1 MKKFILLLI
10 VSLLFFTCA
19 PEYYTPQSMFQSGD
33 NPNENR
39 KEGNYKH
46 EKRSLKDENLYT
58 PQSLKKDII
67 VEKIIDDYF
76 PQTQRK
82 DLVLPEINTDFIGT
96 WIADDPKKIG
106 NKIIINLLENNN
118 GTSSEITNG
127 KKSIPLTFFWF
138 HAKNKIIYFPD
149 LTSYSY
155 DYSDWNW
162 DEWSKDYSLK
172 YEFVSTQKLKLFTDE
187 GTLIFHKQDNLK
199 TNSFISN
206 YLPQT
211 MVKNYEYTPQT
222 TYELNYKSKSIT
234 DPYAPQTT
242 K

>member
-138 HAKNKIIYFPD
+138 HAKNKIIY
-149 LTSYSY
+149 Y
-155 DYSDWNW
+155 N
-162 DEWSKDYSLK
+162 
-172 YEFVSTQKLKLFTDE
+172 
-187 GTLIFHKQDNLK
+187 
-199 TNSFISN
+199 
-206 YLPQT
+206 
-211 MVKNYEYTPQT
+211 
-222 TYELNYKSKSIT
+222 
-234 DPYAPQTT
+234 
-242 K
+242 